1 MSIKWAPDIE
11 GCLSEIVKMTLE
23 KDVKQALDSCKVT
36 ALESMR
42 IWPNITIRLGM
53 IQFISAGMSHV
64 ESLQRL
70 WARVKYPYGI
80 FVSFWN

>member
-23 KDVKQALDSCKVT
+23 IDVKQALHSCKVT

-42 IWPNITIRLGM
+42 IWSNITIRLGM
-53 IQFISAGMSHV
+53 IQYETANNV
-64 ESLQRL
+64 
-70 WARVKYPYGI
+70 
-80 FVSFWN
+80 